1 MYKNKIQEARN
12 HLAEATKIL
21 NSLIDEGGQA
31 VELEDWAKDR
41 VELWCR
47 IYNEGSVVTRERLH
61 EIWGK
66 LMGKDPRGLG
76 GFYSGKPPSLTT
88 IPPDKVALTQTAA
101 DSVEEWTGQN
111 IAEYSKRY
119 K

>member
-1 MYKNKIQEARN
+1 
-12 HLAEATKIL
+12 
-21 NSLIDEGGQA
+21 
-31 VELEDWAKDR
+31 
-41 VELWCR
+41 
-47 IYNEGSVVTRERLH
+47 
-61 EIWGK
+61 
-66 LMGKDPRGLG
+66 MGKDPRGLG
-76 GFYSGKPPSLTT
+76 GFYSGKPPSLTD